1 VNKRSTSW
9 RQLSD
14 EEMKNLLEN
23 QKVEILLQYP
33 TLIKRPVLVTDKS
46 MLIGFKE
53 SDYQTLFSQA

>member
-1 VNKRSTSW
+1 
-9 RQLSD
+9 
-14 EEMKNLLEN
+14 MKNLLEN